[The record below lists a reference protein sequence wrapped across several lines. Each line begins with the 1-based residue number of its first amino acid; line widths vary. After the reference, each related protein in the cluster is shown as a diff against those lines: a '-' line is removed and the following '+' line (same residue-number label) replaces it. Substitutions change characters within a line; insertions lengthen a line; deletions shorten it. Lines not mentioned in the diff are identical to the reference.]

1 LVEATEPIQLGA
13 APNRVNISST
23 MPVKRSKSKILVTG
37 HIPDVVL
44 RELEQSFEVDANL
57 EDRPMARE
65 RVLRALT
72 DKEGFIS
79 LVGDS
84 IDGEL
89 LDRAPRLRMIA
100 QMAVGYD
107 NVDLAA
113 ATTRGIPVSNTP
125 DVLTDA
131 TADLAFALILAL
143 SRRIVELDG
152 CVRRGEFKFWAPM
165 LFLGREVTGKTL
177 GVVGFGRIGQAV
189 AQRAKGFRMR
199 VLYSDPRRLDT
210 AQERELNAEYAD
222 LGRLLREADF
232 VSIHASLNEK
242 TRHLIGEAELVLM
255 KPTGYLIN
263 AARGPV
269 VDEKALVQA
278 LQSGAIAGAGL
289 DVYENEPAIE
299 PGLVE
304 LENVVLLPHVGSA
317 TLETRVRM
325 ASVAAENLRAGLEGK
340 VPPNLINP
348 DVLPRR
354 RT

>member
-1 LVEATEPIQLGA
+1 
-13 APNRVNISST
+13 
-23 MPVKRSKSKILVTG
+23 MPEEKGKPKILITG
-37 HIPDVVL
+37 RIPDNVL
-44 RELEQSFEVDANL
+44 RGLKQRFEVEANL

-65 RVLRALT
+65 RVLKAIA

-84 IDGEL
+84 IDIEL
-89 LDRAPRLRMIA
+89 LDHATRLRMIA

-107 NVDLAA
+107 NVDVAA
-113 ATTRGIPVSNTP
+113 ATARGIPVSNTP

-131 TADLAFALILAL
+131 TADLTFALILAL

-152 CVRRGEFKFWAPM
+152 RVRRGEFKFWVPM

-177 GVVGFGRIGQAV
+177 GIVGFGRIGQAV

-199 VLYSDPRRLDT
+199 VLYNDPRKMDPAR
-210 AQERELNAEYAD
+210 ERELNAEPVD
-222 LGRLLREADF
+222 LGCLLSEADF
-232 VSIHASLNEK
+232 VCIHVLLSEE
-242 TRHLIGEAELVLM
+242 TRHLIGQAELALM
-255 KPTGYLIN
+255 KPGAYLIN
-263 AARGPV
+263 VARGPA
-269 VDEKALVQA
+269 VDEKALVEA
-278 LQSGAIAGAGL
+278 LRAGRIAGAGL
-289 DVYENEPAIE
+289 DVYENEPALA

-317 TLETRVRM
+317 TLETRVKM
-325 ASVAAENLRAGLEGK
+325 ASLAAENLRAGLEGR

-348 DVLPRR
+348 EVLTRR

>member
-1 LVEATEPIQLGA
+1 LAQETEPIQLGA
-13 APNRVNISST
+13 APNRVIISPA
-23 MPVKRSKSKILVTG
+23 MPAVKDKPKILITG
-37 HIPDVVL
+37 RIPGVVL
-44 RELEQSFEVDANL
+44 RELEHSFDVEANL
-57 EDRPMARE
+57 EDRPMPRE
-65 RVLRALT
+65 QVIRAIA

-84 IDGEL
+84 IDAEL

-113 ATTRGIPVSNTP
+113 ATARGIPVSNTP

-131 TADLAFALILAL
+131 TADLTFALILAL

-152 CVRRGEFKFWAPM
+152 RVRRGEFKFWAPM

-177 GVVGFGRIGQAV
+177 GIVGFGRIGQAV
-189 AQRAKGFRMR
+189 AQRAKGFRMQ
-199 VLYSDPRRLDT
+199 VLYSDPRRLGT
-210 AQERELNAEYAD
+210 AQERELNAEYAN

-232 VSIHASLNEK
+232 ISIHVSLSEK
-242 TRHLIGEAELVLM
+242 TRHLIGEAELALM

-278 LQSGAIAGAGL
+278 LQSGTIAGAGL

-304 LENVVLLPHVGSA
+304 MQNVVLLPHVGSA

-325 ASVAAENLRAGLEGK
+325 ASVAAENLRVGLEGK
-340 VPPNLINP
+340 APPNLINP

>member
-1 LVEATEPIQLGA
+1 
-13 APNRVNISST
+13 
-23 MPVKRSKSKILVTG
+23 MPEEKGKPKILITG
-37 HIPDVVL
+37 RIPDDVL
-44 RELEQSFEVDANL
+44 RGLKQRFEVEVNL

-65 RVLRALT
+65 RVLRAIA

-84 IDGEL
+84 IDIEL
-89 LDRAPRLRMIA
+89 LDHATRLRMIA

-107 NVDLAA
+107 NVDVAA
-113 ATTRGIPVSNTP
+113 ATARGIPVSNTP

-131 TADLAFALILAL
+131 TADLTFALILAL

-152 CVRRGEFKFWAPM
+152 RVRRGEFKFWAPM

-199 VLYSDPRRLDT
+199 VLYNDPRKVDPVL
-210 AQERELNAEYAD
+210 ERELNAEPVD
-222 LGRLLREADF
+222 LRCLLSEADF
-232 VSIHASLNEK
+232 VCIHVSLSEE
-242 TRHLIGEAELVLM
+242 TRHLIGQAELALM
-255 KPTGYLIN
+255 KPKAYLIN
-263 AARGPV
+263 VARGPA
-269 VDEKALVQA
+269 VDEKALVEA
-278 LQSGAIAGAGL
+278 LRAGRIAGAGL
-289 DVYENEPAIE
+289 DVYENEPALA

-317 TLETRVRM
+317 TLETRVKM
-325 ASVAAENLRAGLEGK
+325 ASLAAENLRAGLEGR

-348 DVLPRR
+348 EVLTRR

>member
-1 LVEATEPIQLGA
+1 
-13 APNRVNISST
+13 
-23 MPVKRSKSKILVTG
+23 MPEEKGKLKILITG
-37 HIPDVVL
+37 RIPDDVL
-44 RELEQSFEVDANL
+44 RGLKQRFEVEANL

-65 RVLRALT
+65 RVLKAIA

-84 IDGEL
+84 IDIEL
-89 LDRAPRLRMIA
+89 LDHATRLRMIA

-107 NVDLAA
+107 NVDVAA
-113 ATTRGIPVSNTP
+113 ATARGIPVSNTP

-131 TADLAFALILAL
+131 TADLTFALILAL

-152 CVRRGEFKFWAPM
+152 RVRRGEFKFWVPM

-177 GVVGFGRIGQAV
+177 GIVGFGRIGQAV

-199 VLYSDPRRLDT
+199 VLYNDPRKMDPAR
-210 AQERELNAEYAD
+210 ERELNAEPVD
-222 LGRLLREADF
+222 LGCLLSEADF
-232 VSIHASLNEK
+232 VCIHVLLSEE
-242 TRHLIGEAELVLM
+242 TRHLIGQAELALM
-255 KPTGYLIN
+255 KPGAYLIN
-263 AARGPV
+263 VARGPA
-269 VDEKALVQA
+269 VDEKALVEA
-278 LQSGAIAGAGL
+278 LRAGRIAGAGL
-289 DVYENEPAIE
+289 DVYENEPALA

-317 TLETRVRM
+317 TLETRVKM
-325 ASVAAENLRAGLEGK
+325 ASLAAENLRAGLEGR

-348 DVLPRR
+348 EVLTRR